1 MQQNAD
7 NHRSSH
13 ENEWYWSTDIHFI
26 AITWWRLQ
34 MEATFAY
41 LVSSGESTGHW
52 RIPLTKGLWWS
63 FNDIFDVSLNTQ
75 LKKTVESPMIW
86 DASILIHRLLFL
98 YPLHF
103 TATNIPPG
111 AVCFHPWYPL
121 VTLHFMTVWRCFFAY
136 LARQN
141 DLKSLPFASA
151 TPFDCVGK
159 EGSFQSR
166 HLFDAP
172 KRTNERLYT
181 KCVVKEDWLWI
192 TPFVN
197 D

>member
-75 LKKTVESPMIW
+75 LNKQSSRQWFETPAYSYTDYHSFTHFISQQQIYRLVQCVFT
-86 DASILIHRLLFL
+86 LGIHWLLS
-98 YPLHF
+98 
-103 TATNIPPG
+103 TS
-111 AVCFHPWYPL
+111 
-121 VTLHFMTVWRCFFAY
+121 WRYGVVFFAY

-141 DLKSLPFASA
+141 DMKSLPFASA